1 MNKSYVAQG
10 INIILVPM
18 IVTVGINN
26 KLDGADGLM
35 GQIHDY
41 QLLSLLFMILFNFI
55 NVPHRI
61 VQLIEC
67 IKCLRRAAIQYYC
80 RVTGELDNI

>member
-1 MNKSYVAQG
+1 MNKSYFGQAV
-10 INIILVPM
+10 NIIIVPM
-18 IVTVGINN
+18 VVTVGING

-41 QLLSLLFMILFNFI
+41 QLLSLLFMIYFNLI

-61 VQLIEC
+61 VQI
-67 IKCLRRAAIQYYC
+67 I
-80 RVTGELDNI
+80 

>member
-1 MNKSYVAQG
+1 MNKSYFAQAV
-10 INIILVPM
+10 NIIIVPM
-18 IVTVGINN
+18 VVQVGING
-26 KLDGADGLM
+26 KLDGASGLM

-61 VQLIEC
+61 VQI
-67 IKCLRRAAIQYYC
+67 I
-80 RVTGELDNI
+80 

>member
-10 INIILVPM
+10 INIIIVPM
-18 IVTVGINN
+18 VVTVSIYG
-26 KLDGADGLM
+26 KLDGAAGLM

-41 QLLSLLFMILFNFI
+41 QLLSLLFMVLFNLI

-61 VQLIEC
+61 VRLI
-67 IKCLRRAAIQYYC
+67 
-80 RVTGELDNI
+80 